1 LIYSADV
8 QVEVLKVGR
17 NPRES
22 VGHDRISTDKRST
35 HPGFL
40 CCAGKAEQALDP
52 VSRGSGM

>member
-1 LIYSADV
+1 V

-52 VSRGSGM
+52 VSRRSGM